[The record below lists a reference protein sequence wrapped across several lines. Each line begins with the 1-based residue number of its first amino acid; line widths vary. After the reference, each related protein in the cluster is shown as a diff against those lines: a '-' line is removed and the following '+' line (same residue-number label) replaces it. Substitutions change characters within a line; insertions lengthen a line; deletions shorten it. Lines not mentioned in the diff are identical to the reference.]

1 MSKKKYF
8 VSFILVSFIACMLIF
23 ALAACG
29 QKTPPADE
37 KTAEKLEV
45 TTMPSK
51 TEYYTGEEISLDGG
65 RVTVYYDD
73 NSSEVL
79 ELADSRLEVNT
90 ADINMSTAGQK
101 TITVR
106 YGGARTTFKITV
118 KIEGLSV
125 TFDYNYDGAEDV
137 IEPVN
142 KGTKVSEPETPERP
156 ARGDGTE
163 YTFEGWYTDETMT
176 YLYDFDTPVNESIV
190 LYALWIAGDSVELTL
205 DFNYDGTDSL
215 DMKMQSGE
223 APRAPAVPVRDKFVF
238 EGWYADA
245 ACTETFDFTKPLDSD
260 KTIYAKW
267 TRSETGTD
275 TYVFEAEHID
285 LSQKSGPGYS
295 GTAAGKDMIVTDPN
309 ASNMQY
315 VGFLYKQDIVLDF
328 HIDFSERAEDVTL
341 VVRMSADIPEVTEI
355 DSELYG
361 VRVNGTFVDYAGPVR
376 LECVAD
382 GTPGEWVDVTIGT
395 NMTFEKGDN
404 TIELVTLNNKQPSAG
419 STYAAIAPVIDCI
432 KLTTAEVPIWD
443 GTRGLPWKP

>member
-51 TEYYTGEEISLDGG
+51 TEYYTGEEIS
-65 RVTVYYDD
+65 
-73 NSSEVL
+73 L

-163 YTFEGWYTDETMT
+163 YTFEGWYT
-176 YLYDFDTPVNESIV
+176 
-190 LYALWIAGDSVELTL
+190 
-205 DFNYDGTDSL
+205 
-215 DMKMQSGE
+215 
-223 APRAPAVPVRDKFVF
+223 
-238 EGWYADA
+238 
-245 ACTETFDFTKPLDSD
+245 
-260 KTIYAKW
+260 
-267 TRSETGTD
+267 
-275 TYVFEAEHID
+275 
-285 LSQKSGPGYS
+285 
-295 GTAAGKDMIVTDPN
+295 
-309 ASNMQY
+309 
-315 VGFLYKQDIVLDF
+315 
-328 HIDFSERAEDVTL
+328 
-341 VVRMSADIPEVTEI
+341 
-355 DSELYG
+355 
-361 VRVNGTFVDYAGPVR
+361 RV
-376 LECVAD
+376 
-382 GTPGEWVDVTIGT
+382 
-395 NMTFEKGDN
+395 
-404 TIELVTLNNKQPSAG
+404 
-419 STYAAIAPVIDCI
+419 
-432 KLTTAEVPIWD
+432 
-443 GTRGLPWKP
+443 